1 MIDRR
6 REGAQPS
13 EERGCC
19 AADPPD
25 TQRDVPSVSQHW
37 AADDLVHSTIANA
50 TGNRCLEKMIRDLR
64 CRTRIFNTH
73 RIPSRLHPGALEH
86 LAIMKAIA
94 AGDRDK
100 SRALIGSAKSAIIN
114 ELTASGNAA

>member
-1 MIDRR
+1 LIG
-6 REGAQPS
+6 GA
-13 EERGCC
+13 R
-19 AADPPD
+19 
-25 TQRDVPSVSQHW
+25 VPSRRKKESVALPIHPILS
-37 AADDLVHSTIANA
+37 ATYLPCRSTGSRRSVHSTIANA
-50 TGNRCLEKMIRDLR
+50 TSNRCLEKMIRDLR
-64 CRTRIFNTH
+64 CRTQIFNTH